1 MTYETDRHPP
11 PTSSGPV
18 IEDHDPATD
27 PVDPERDIDSSTADA
42 DADGRT
48 DVVGDPDTRTDDADL
63 GSDADDADLRSDADG
78 DTVSDADGDTVSDA
92 DGDTVSDADGDTW
105 NDPEALADQSRVVY
119 PEDSSAG
126 DGDGDGDGEAAA
138 SAAPA
143 DEDTSTERVDVTDP
157 DDLPDPEDLTDTAV
171 MADDRDTADRD
182 GDGVADDADLT
193 DDDLADRAGIADET
207 GTVADETGTVY
218 EGDPARE
225 AALTQADV
233 APAAAD
239 DGHADAEV
247 DPTAP
252 GFDRAEVYAVAATTD
267 TDATIIDTTDA
278 DTTDADTTDADATDA
293 GVPDAAGEPAATA
306 VATESMPG
314 GVPDEP
320 LGALWP
326 AQAGDG
332 FRDRWR
338 DLQLRFVDDPAAAAA
353 EAEEL
358 VAEALDRFAATLAD
372 RKSELDAW
380 RGGAGAGDT
389 EQMRV
394 VLRQYRD
401 FLDRLLGL

>member
-11 PTSSGPV
+11 PTSPGPV

-27 PVDPERDIDSSTADA
+27 PLDGTADPERDIDSSTADG

-48 DVVGDPDTRTDDADL
+48 GVVGDPDARTDDADL
-63 GSDADDADLRSDADG
+63 ASDAGADR
-78 DTVSDADGDTVSDA
+78 DTVSDADG
-92 DGDTVSDADGDTW
+92 GDSR

-119 PEDSSAG
+119 PEGGSPGTGGG
-126 DGDGDGDGEAAA
+126 DDGAAA

-143 DEDTSTERVDVTDP
+143 DEDTPAERVDVTDP
-157 DDLPDPEDLTDTAV
+157 NDLPDREDLTDTAV
-171 MADDRDTADRD
+171 MADDTDTADRD
-182 GDGVADDADLT
+182 GEGIADDADGADLA
-193 DDDLADRAGIADET
+193 DDDLADRAE
-207 GTVADETGTVY
+207 VADETGTVY
-218 EGDPARE
+218 EGEAARE
-225 AALTQADV
+225 AALTQADI
-233 APAAAD
+233 AAAAAD
-239 DGHADAEV
+239 DGRADAEI
-247 DPTAP
+247 DPAAP

-278 DTTDADTTDADATDA
+278 GVPDA

-326 AQAGDG
+326 AQVGDG

-358 VAEALDRFAATLAD
+358 VAEAVDRFSATLAD
-372 RKSELDAW
+372 RKSELDVW
-380 RGGAGAGDT
+380 RGGGAAAGDT

-394 VLRQYRD
+394 VLRRYRD
-401 FLDRLLGL
+401 FLDRLLRL